1 MKTLDALAAPP
12 RPARPLPGGLP
23 ALLGPLHRR
32 VAEVV
37 ERLPTPP
44 PSWLLARA
52 LNRWLLPRWPDDAH
66 EALRGRVVELRV
78 SDFGLRVRLVLGAD
92 GFQAAA
98 GGGEPALRISST
110 ADGYLRLAQGRDDPD
125 RLFFD
130 RVLVMEGDTEVGLV
144 LKNTLDAIG
153 PLWPPRP
160 R

>member
-1 MKTLDALAAPP
+1 M
-12 RPARPLPGGLP
+12 
-23 ALLGPLHRR
+23 
-32 VAEVV
+32 
-37 ERLPTPP
+37 
-44 PSWLLARA
+44 
-52 LNRWLLPRWPDDAH
+52 
-66 EALRGRVVELRV
+66 
-78 SDFGLRVRLVLGAD
+78 
-92 GFQAAA
+92 
-98 GGGEPALRISST
+98 RISAT